1 MTSIILM
8 PTFACFL
15 KFLSTIYAP
24 KETKVLC
31 EKWGSLGWYDKKK
44 KWEGR
49 SEGVIEIKC

>member
-44 KWEGR
+44 VGGEERGCYR
-49 SEGVIEIKC
+49 N